1 MKPFKKILV
10 PSDFSPYAE
19 EALRTAVD
27 LAVRYDATI
36 TIAHA
41 YEPLAY
47 TLPDGYVL
55 LSPQQHAD
63 VLTAF
68 SKSLASAKSTALAA
82 GARNV
87 ETEQLQ
93 GIAASEIV
101 ERARAGGFDLI
112 VMGTHG
118 RKGFSHVLLGS
129 VAERVLRHASCP
141 VLVVKVAE
149 QA

>member
-10 PSDFSPYAE
+10 PSDFSAHAE

-27 LAVRYDATI
+27 LAVRYDAAI

-68 SKSLASAKSTALAA
+68 SKSLANAKSTALAA

-93 GIAASEIV
+93 GIAAGEIV
-101 ERARAGGFDLI
+101 ERARAGSFDLI

-118 RKGFSHVLLGS
+118 RKGLSHVMLGS

-141 VLVVKVAE
+141 VLVVKAAE
-149 QA
+149 PS